1 VAAAIPLLA
10 AVVTV
15 NFVLVH
21 LAPGDPVS
29 YLVGDPSLISAEQL
43 QQMRANLGLDRP
55 LPVQYVAYLGSLMRG
70 DLGLSAVNQRPVLDV
85 ILERVP
91 ATLLLMGASLVVAL
105 VLGVAMGFVAALKAR
120 TPVDYLVGALSLV
133 TYSMPPF
140 WLALVLITVFSLRL
154 EWFPTMGMATLGAS
168 HEGWAHVR
176 DTAHHLALPTVALGT
191 SYAAVYSK
199 VFRASLLGVLG
210 QPFIVTAKAKGL
222 SWLGVYGK
230 HAARNAALPV
240 ITFLGLQAGLVF
252 TGAVVT
258 EIVFAWPGVGMLTMN
273 AILQRDY
280 PLILGIFVMISL
292 CVIAANAAAD
302 LMYSVVD
309 PRITLH

>member
-1 VAAAIPLLA
+1 VPLLA

-43 QQMRANLGLDRP
+43 ALMRQSLGLDQP
-55 LPVQYVAYLGSLMRG
+55 LALQYVAYVRALLQG
-70 DLGLSAVNQRPVLDV
+70 DLGLSAMNQRPVLTV

-91 ATLLLMGASLVVAL
+91 ATLLLMGASLLVAL
-105 VLGVAMGFVAALKAR
+105 ALGLTLGFVAALRAR
-120 TPVDYLVGALSLV
+120 TTVDYLVGMLSLV

-154 EWFPTMGMATLGAS
+154 EWFPTMGMSTLGEAR
-168 HEGWAHVR
+168 EGWAGVV
-176 DTAHHLALPTVALGT
+176 DTLHHLALPTIALGT

-199 VFRASLLGVLG
+199 VFRASLLGVFG
-210 QPFIVTAKAKGL
+210 QPFVVTARAKGL
-222 SWLGVYGK
+222 GWASVYLK

-258 EIVFAWPGVGMLTMN
+258 EIVFAWPGIGMLTMN

-280 PLILGIFVMISL
+280 PLILGIFVIISV
-292 CVIAANAAAD
+292 CVVAANAAAD

>member
-1 VAAAIPLLA
+1 
-10 AVVTV
+10 
-15 NFVLVH
+15 
-21 LAPGDPVS
+21 
-29 YLVGDPSLISAEQL
+29 
-43 QQMRANLGLDRP
+43 
-55 LPVQYVAYLGSLMRG
+55 
-70 DLGLSAVNQRPVLDV
+70 
-85 ILERVP
+85 
-91 ATLLLMGASLVVAL
+91 
-105 VLGVAMGFVAALKAR
+105 
-120 TPVDYLVGALSLV
+120 
-133 TYSMPPF
+133 MPPF

-154 EWFPTMGMATLGAS
+154 EWFPTMGMATLGATA
-168 HEGWAHVR
+168 EGWARVW
-176 DTAHHLALPTVALGT
+176 DTVHHLALPTVALGT

-199 VFRASLLGVLG
+199 VFRASLLGVFG

-222 SWLGVYGK
+222 SWIGVYGK

-280 PLILGIFVMISL
+280 PLILGIFVLISV

>member
-1 VAAAIPLLA
+1 VA

-43 QQMRANLGLDRP
+43 QEMRRSLGLDRP
-55 LPVQYVAYLGSLMRG
+55 LPLQYLAYLGSLARG
-70 DLGLSAVNQRPVLDV
+70 DLGLSAINQRPVLEV
-85 ILERVP
+85 ILERIP
-91 ATLLLMGASLVVAL
+91 ATLLLMGSSLVIAL
-105 VLGVAMGFVAALKAR
+105 LLGLAAGFVAALKAR
-120 TPVDYLVGALSLV
+120 TPIDYLVGGLSLV

-140 WLALVLITVFSLRL
+140 WLALVLIIVFSLWL
-154 EWFPTMGMATLGAS
+154 EWFPTMGMQTLGATGES
-168 HEGWAHVR
+168 WAAAVS
-176 DTAHHLALPTVALGT
+176 DTLHHLALPTLALGT

-199 VFRASLLGVLG
+199 VFRASLLGVFA
-210 QPFIVTAKAKGL
+210 QPFIVTARAKGL
-222 SWLGVYGK
+222 GWVGVYGK

-240 ITFLGLQAGLVF
+240 VTFLGLQAGLVF

-292 CVIAANAAAD
+292 CVITANAAAD